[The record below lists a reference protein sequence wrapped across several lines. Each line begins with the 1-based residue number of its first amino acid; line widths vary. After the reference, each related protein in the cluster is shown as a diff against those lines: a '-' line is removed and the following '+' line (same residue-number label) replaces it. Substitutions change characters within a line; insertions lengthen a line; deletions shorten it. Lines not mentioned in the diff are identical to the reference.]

1 MRTRFTD
8 PVYRHRMLQLAVDA
22 LLVAAAYSL
31 AYVLRFDN
39 GIPQRYQD
47 LLIDT
52 IVFVV
57 VGKVAIFAA
66 FGLYQKWWRY
76 VGLRDLEAI
85 LRAVVVAS
93 LALVGVLYVW
103 SPTDHDLPR
112 SIAVMDLLLTV
123 GLIGGARLL
132 VRRLVGRAA
141 RGALLPK
148 GQEVLIVGA
157 GEAGELVC
165 REMQR
170 APEL

>member
-1 MRTRFTD
+1 MRTRLTD

-22 LLVAAAYSL
+22 VLVAAAYTL

-47 LLIDT
+47 LLVDT
-52 IVFVV
+52 IAFVV
-57 VGKVAIFAA
+57 IGKVAIFAA

-76 VGLRDLEAI
+76 VGLRDLESI

-112 SIAVMDLLLTV
+112 SIAVMDLLLTTALV
-123 GLIGGARLL
+123 GGARLV
-132 VRRLVGRAA
+132 VRSALERPATGACCPRGR
-141 RGALLPK
+141 RS
-148 GQEVLIVGA
+148 
-157 GEAGELVC
+157 
-165 REMQR
+165 
-170 APEL
+170 